1 MSFLA
6 DFRAERL
13 IARLLQARDLDS
25 TDALH
30 LRNKLKALGVPAV
43 ERLVPMLLSAD
54 DAGVRAIEW
63 MLDGLLDPSTL
74 PVLLSRLTDAGPRGT
89 ARITHLL
96 SHGRGYDPHLLAEA
110 FNDPALPKA
119 PLIQALTAQQDRLD
133 GGVLLRIAHQLQ
145 PAARNA
151 LFQVIEAVAEPAMI
165 PELVNRASGKDPAM
179 RRLVVKVLG
188 RFDVPQARKALE
200 HALHDADK
208 GVRQAALAALV
219 ERGVSVDLALLCGLL
234 RDPDLGIQEQA
245 VDAVIRR
252 HDPDTI
258 THLLPVLRDES
269 EYARRAGVEVL
280 NSIGSTRDV
289 KLLLNS
295 VKDEDWWVRARA
307 ADALARIGGPRVVR
321 AVVELLRDD
330 DEFIRRS
337 AVEILNATRD
347 EGALGHLMSAL
358 DDSDWWVRERAVDAL
373 GDMGHQ
379 TAVPALI
386 DLMER
391 DTRAA
396 PAVIR
401 ALAKLKDD
409 RAVEPLLKQLAVA
422 SDAIRL
428 DAVQALEALADSSNV
443 QRILQAITR
452 HASGTEGEL
461 EITGRDVSTRL
472 SNRFALNGNGGAVME
487 RTLLTDEVTS
497 MLGDDTGSRVTGTV
511 RQMARP
517 ARAAGQS
524 ALDLNALEPG
534 DLLGDRYRFV
544 RRVGKGAFGT
554 VLLMEDTMISETIIL
569 KVMNPQLAADEE
581 MIKRFIQELRLSRK
595 ITHENVIRIHDFLV
609 VQGALAISMEY
620 FPSSTLGAI
629 LQKTS
634 PLPVS
639 RALRY
644 AEDIAAGMS
653 AAHEV
658 GVIHRDLKPGN
669 VLINGRDILKIVD
682 FGVAAVTGA
691 GDTRLTRT
699 GILIGTPKY
708 MAPEQVLGQP
718 VSTRSDIY
726 ALGVMLY
733 EMLAGR
739 PPYLGEDQ
747 VSIMY
752 QHVQGKATSLSELN
766 SAIDPGLAE
775 VVARMMAVDPEARY
789 QTMVQVREVLHAQ
802 N

>member
-1 MSFLA
+1 MMRPMSFLA

-13 IARLLQARDLDS
+13 IARLLRTRDLDS

-30 LRNKLKALGVPAV
+30 LRSKLKALGVPAV
-43 ERLVPMLLSAD
+43 ERLLPMLLNAD
-54 DAGVRAIEW
+54 DAGLRVIEW
-63 MLDGLLDPSTL
+63 TLDGLLDPSTL

-89 ARITHLL
+89 ARIMHLL

-119 PLIQALTAQQDRLD
+119 PLIQVLTAQQDRLD
-133 GGVLLRIAHQLQ
+133 SGVLLRIAHQLQ

-151 LFQVIEAVAEPAMI
+151 LFQVIETVAEPAMI

-219 ERGVSVDLALLCGLL
+219 ERGVCVDLALLCGLL

-258 THLLPVLRDES
+258 THLLPILRDES

-373 GDMGHQ
+373 GDLGHQ

-409 RAVEPLLKQLAVA
+409 RAVEPLLKQLAEA

-472 SNRFALNGNGGAVME
+472 SNRFALNGDGGAVME
-487 RTLLTDEVTS
+487 RTLLTAEVTS
-497 MLGDDTGSRVTGTV
+497 MLGDDTGSHVTGKV
-511 RQMARP
+511 RQVTGP
-517 ARAAGQS
+517 ARTTGQS
-524 ALDLNALEPG
+524 ALEPG
-534 DLLGDRYRFV
+534 DLVGDRYRFV

-569 KVMNPQLAADEE
+569 KVMNPQLATDEE

-620 FPSSTLGAI
+620 FPSATLGAM

-708 MAPEQVLGQP
+708 MAPEQVLGKP
-718 VSTRSDIY
+718 VSVRSDIY

-752 QHVQGKATSLSELN
+752 QHVQGRAAPLSELN
-766 SAIDPGLAE
+766 PAIDPGLSA

-789 QTMVQVREVLHAQ
+789 QTMVEVREVLHAQ